1 MTSRTLQYQQAQSKR
16 WMFTHSPE
24 LVGFWPQETF
34 QDLTNLVFKI
44 DPTWVECPWKRPLRP
59 SERCGPEDDE
69 VFGSEYS
76 WREEAFDYQKQ
87 KCNTHKKRTKS

>member
-1 MTSRTLQYQQAQSKR
+1 MTSKTLQYQQAQSKR

-44 DPTWVECPWKRPLRP
+44 DPVWEECP
-59 SERCGPEDDE
+59 
-69 VFGSEYS
+69 
-76 WREEAFDYQKQ
+76 
-87 KCNTHKKRTKS
+87 

>member
-1 MTSRTLQYQQAQSKR
+1 MTSKTLQFQQAHSKR

-34 QDLTNLVFKI
+34 QDLTNLVFNI
-44 DPTWVECPWKRPLRP
+44 DPVWEECPWKRPINP

-76 WREEAFDYQKQ
+76 WRQEASNHRRR
-87 KCNTHKKRTKS
+87 KCNTQTK